1 MSVNKKALTLHRVQY
16 HLRVRPGDV
25 GKYVLLPGDPWR
37 VPLMAEYL
45 DGAKEVAHNREYL
58 TYTGFHRG
66 IKISITSTGIGGP
79 STAIAIEELANVGAE
94 VFIRVGST
102 GALQEHIEI
111 GDLVIATG
119 AVRNESTSRWYV
131 PEVFPAVPNFEVTRA
146 LIEAATELKTKLQ
159 FKFHIGI
166 ISTDDAFYAETPEFI
181 EDHKKLGVLSLDMES
196 SVIFL
201 ISHLRKL
208 RSGSILAVSG
218 NLATGNVIY
227 EEENPKL
234 KEGWKKE
241 TQVALLAI
249 EKLEKEISVKNTNY
263 HV

>member
-1 MSVNKKALTLHRVQY
+1 
-16 HLRVRPGDV
+16 
-25 GKYVLLPGDPWR
+25 
-37 VPLMAEYL
+37 MAENL
-45 DGAKEVAHNREYL
+45 EDAKEVAHNREYL
-58 TYTGFHRG
+58 TYTGFHNG

-102 GALQEHIEI
+102 GALQEHMEI

-131 PEVFPAVPNFEVTRA
+131 PEVFPAVPTFSVTRA
-146 LIEAATELKTKLQ
+146 LIEAANELKTKLD
-159 FKFHIGI
+159 FKLHIGI

-181 EDHKKLGVLSLDMES
+181 EKHRKLGVLSLDMES

-201 ISHLRKL
+201 VSHLRGL
-208 RSGSILAVSG
+208 MSGTILAVSG
-218 NLATGNVIY
+218 NLATGDVIY

-234 KEGWKKE
+234 REGWKKE
-241 TQVALLAI
+241 TQIALLAI
-249 EKLEKEISVKNTNY
+249 EKLEKESLTKN
-263 HV
+263 